1 MDSWGNFVEDMSIVT
16 RGTWSLSGTTSMGSS
31 SIATGIAKARGE
43 GNIGFFDGGDEVND
57 LSILRMMARPAY
69 IIACYTAVVDK
80 LVNPELV
87 AGEESRR
94 STETYRCSCQQHLAE
109 LTE

>member
-1 MDSWGNFVEDMSIVT
+1 MHDPVILPCIGHILDE
-16 RGTWSLSGTTSMGSS
+16 LY
-31 SIATGIAKARGE
+31 TGG
-43 GNIGFFDGGDEVND
+43 
-57 LSILRMMARPAY
+57 
-69 IIACYTAVVDK
+69 YTAVVDK

-109 LTE
+109 LTEYVEQV